1 MTEWYILGWT
11 FIGMLIVLALLFG
24 ILGYERRN

>member
-24 ILGYERRN
+24 IKYDRGN

>member
-24 ILGYERRN
+24 IRYDRGN

>member
-11 FIGMLIVLALLFG
+11 FIVMLIVLALLFG
-24 ILGYERRN
+24 IKYDRGN

>member
-11 FIGMLIVLALLFG
+11 FIGMLIALALLFG
-24 ILGYERRN
+24 INYDRGN

>member
-24 ILGYERRN
+24 INYDRGN